1 MKSGRNTWALSA
13 LAMAGTYVG
22 VRTIQARTRMKN
34 LRGKIVLIT
43 GGSKGLG
50 MILARNF
57 ALAGARVAICARSVE
72 ELEKARSWIH
82 REAAASVLA
91 VPCDVSRREDVE
103 VLVNH
108 VQRVYGPIDILVNNA
123 GMIAVA
129 PLEATG
135 LEDFERAHDVM
146 FWGTLYP
153 TLAVLPGMR
162 DRRQGQ
168 IVNITSIGALMSLP
182 HLIPYSSAKFA
193 ALGLSLGLY
202 AELKPH
208 GIHVTTILPG
218 LMRTG
223 SYINAEFSGRKEQEF
238 QWFSVAASLPVLSLS
253 AERAAQKIVKA
264 VVMKDSFQILGAPA
278 KIAAALYSNFT
289 EFSLYGLSLVSR
301 LLPKADRSMRQAN
314 PPTAG
319 RNLQKGNEAGTLRL
333 LRGLGQ
339 AAVHSYQP

>member
-1 MKSGRNTWALSA
+1 MKSGGNTWALTGLV
-13 LAMAGTYVG
+13 LAGGYLG
-22 VRTIQARTRMKN
+22 LRSYQARSRTRN

-82 REAAASVLA
+82 KEAAASVLA
-91 VPCDVSRREDVE
+91 VPCDVSRREDVD

-108 VQRVYGPIDILVNNA
+108 VQRVYGPIDILINNA
-123 GMIAVA
+123 GTIAVA

-135 LEDFERAHDVM
+135 IEDFEKAQNVM
-146 FWGTLYP
+146 FWGALYP
-153 TLAVLPGMR
+153 TLAVLPSMR
-162 DRRQGQ
+162 SRRQGQ
-168 IVNITSIGALMSLP
+168 IVNITSIGALVSLP

-202 AELKPH
+202 AELKPQ
-208 GIHVTTILPG
+208 GIQVTTIVPG

-223 SYINAEFSGRKEQEF
+223 SFINAEFSGRKEQEYR
-238 QWFSVAASLPVLSLS
+238 WFSVASSLPVLSLS
-253 AERAAQKIVKA
+253 AERAARKIVKA
-264 VVMKDSFQILGAPA
+264 VAMKDSFKILGAPA
-278 KIAAALYSNFT
+278 KVAATLYMNFP
-289 EFSLYGLSLVSR
+289 EFSLYGVSLISR
-301 LLPKADRSMRQAN
+301 LLPRADRSTRQAN

-319 RNLQKGNEAGTLRL
+319 RNLQKESEAATLRL
-333 LRGLGQ
+333 LKGLGQ
-339 AAVHSYQP
+339 AAVQSYQT